1 MKISRLADYAVLI
14 CCHLA
19 AQEECLCNVTV
30 LAEKTDLGSA
40 TVSKVMKTLSRANI
54 VTSCRGVNGGYALAE
69 PPYAISVCDIVEA
82 IDGPIALT
90 NCLSEKHHTCVVSKK
105 CDMHPQWNKLN
116 VAVRR
121 AFKDLMLSDIMP
133 EASVPPLQIKRTA
146 AKA

>member
-19 AQEECLCNVTV
+19 AQKECLCNVTT
-30 LAEKTDLGSA
+30 LAEKTNLGQA
-40 TVSKVMKTLSRANI
+40 TVSKVMKTLSKANI

-90 NCLSEKHHTCVVSKK
+90 NCLSENHHTCDASEQ
-105 CDMHPQWNKLN
+105 CHMHPQWHKLN
-116 VAVRR
+116 IAVRR
-121 AFKDLMLSDIMP
+121 AFKDLALSDVMP
-133 EASVPPLQIKRTA
+133 EADIPPIQVKRSA
-146 AKA
+146 